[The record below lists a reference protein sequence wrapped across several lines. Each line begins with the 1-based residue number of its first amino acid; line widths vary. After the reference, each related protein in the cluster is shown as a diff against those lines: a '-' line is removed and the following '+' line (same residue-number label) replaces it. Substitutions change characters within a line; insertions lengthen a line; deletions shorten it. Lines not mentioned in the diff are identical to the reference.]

1 MILAQFDWGRGATR
15 GMSAR
20 TRDTWEVWREQ
31 LWSRFVRL
39 ESSSNDDGFFGHV
52 SEPVANSCLLSTVH
66 STTQVTER
74 TAAHLRRDPQ
84 DYVLVALQAEGHGFI
99 EQDGRQA
106 RLEAGD
112 FGCYITDRPYRL
124 AFDSP
129 FRQIILRLPR
139 ERLAER
145 LPSLSRVTARRFN
158 GRVKAGML
166 ATGFIRQMVHNG
178 ANLTDTDLRDMQTA
192 TAQMLATAM
201 QQGIEDP
208 FDAYS
213 QRLERIKRRLHAQL
227 RDPDLDFGQIASDE
241 GMSQRSL
248 QRLFQAEGQ
257 SPSQWVAEQRL
268 KRVAGNLRDP
278 AHAKRSITD
287 IALSW
292 GFGDL
297 SHFSRAFR
305 QRFGTSAR
313 SWRSGN

>member
-1 MILAQFDWGRGATR
+1 
-15 GMSAR
+15 MSVMS
-20 TRDTWEVWREQ
+20 RDTWEVWREQ

-39 ESSSNDDGFFGHV
+39 ESTSSDDGFFGHV
-52 SEPVANSCLLSTVH
+52 SAAVPDSCRLSTVH

-74 TAAHLRRDPQ
+74 TAVHLRRDPQ
-84 DYVLVALQAEGHGFI
+84 DYVLFALQIEGHGFI

-106 RLEAGD
+106 RLETGD

-139 ERLAER
+139 DRLAER
-145 LPSLSRVTARRFN
+145 LPCLSQMTARRFD
-158 GRVKAGML
+158 GRAKAGML
-166 ATGFIRQMVHNG
+166 ATGFIHQMVENG
-178 ANLTDTDLRDMQTA
+178 ADLTDTILRDMETA
-192 TAQMLATAM
+192 TAQMFATAI
-201 QQGIEDP
+201 QQSIEGP
-208 FDAYS
+208 GDAQI
-213 QRLERIKRRLHAQL
+213 QRLDRVKRRLRAQL
-227 RDPDLDFGQIASDE
+227 RDPELDLGDIATAE
-241 GMSQRSL
+241 AMSLRTL
-248 QRLFQAEGQ
+248 QRLFQTEGL

-268 KRVAGNLRDP
+268 TRVAGNLRDP
-278 AHAKRSITD
+278 AHAKRSVTD

-313 SWRSGN
+313 AWRSGN

>member
-1 MILAQFDWGRGATR
+1 MAR

-20 TRDTWEVWREQ
+20 SRDTWEVWREQ

-39 ESSSNDDGFFGHV
+39 ESSSGDDGFFGHV
-52 SEPVANSCLLSTVH
+52 NAPVAGSCRLSTVH

-84 DYVLVALQAEGHGFI
+84 DYVLIALQAEGHGFI

-112 FGCYITDRPYRL
+112 FGCYMTDRPYRL

-145 LPSLSRVTARRFN
+145 LPCFSQVTGRRFD
-158 GRVKAGML
+158 GRVKAGLL
-166 ATGFIRQMVHNG
+166 ATGFIRQMVENG
-178 ANLTDTDLRDMQTA
+178 ANLADTDVRDMETV

-201 QQGIEDP
+201 QQGIVGP
-208 FDAYS
+208 GDAQT
-213 QRLERIKRRLHAQL
+213 QRLEQIKRRLEDHL
-227 RDPDLDFGQIASDE
+227 RDPDLDLGQIAATE
-241 GMSQRSL
+241 GMSLRTL
-248 QRLFQAEGQ
+248 QRLFQSDGL
-257 SPSQWVAEQRL
+257 SPSQWVAGQRL
-268 KRVAGNLRDP
+268 KMVAQDLRDP
-278 AHAKRSITD
+278 AHGKRSVTD

-305 QRFGTSAR
+305 HRFGTSAR

>member
-1 MILAQFDWGRGATR
+1 MEAIWRVSVRSQ
-15 GMSAR
+15 
-20 TRDTWEVWREQ
+20 DTWDVWREQ

-52 SEPVANSCLLSTVH
+52 QEPVPDCRRLSTVH
-66 STTQVTER
+66 STAQVTER
-74 TAAHLRRDPQ
+74 THAHLRQDPQ
-84 DYVLVALQAEGHGFI
+84 DYVLFALQAEGHGFI

-106 RLEAGD
+106 RLETGD

-145 LPSLSRVTARRFN
+145 LPCLSQLTARRFD
-158 GRVKAGML
+158 GKAKAGML
-166 ATGFIRQMVHNG
+166 ATGFIRQMVANG
-178 ANLTDTDLRDMQTA
+178 ANLADSDLNDMETA

-201 QQGIEDP
+201 QQGIEGP
-208 FDAYS
+208 SDAQS
-213 QRLERIKRRLHAQL
+213 LRLDRIKRRLLAHL
-227 RDPDLDFGQIASDE
+227 RDPDLDLVQIAADE
-241 GMSQRSL
+241 GMSLRTL
-248 QRLFQAEGQ
+248 QRLFQTEGL
-257 SPSQWVAEQRL
+257 SPSQWVAEERL
-268 KRVAGNLRDP
+268 KKVASNLRDP
-278 AHAKRSITD
+278 AHAKRSVTD

-297 SHFSRAFR
+297 SHFSRVFR